1 MLTVLFMPL
10 VGNRLTGDRHTL
22 STKLTRVND
31 VIAAVSVNT
40 AKGRG
45 WLPAAFGGEW
55 RKLRLL
61 TRAVL
66 FS

>member
-1 MLTVLFMPL
+1 MLPILFMPL
-10 VGNRLTGDRHTL
+10 VGNRLAAGHHAL
-22 STKLTRVND
+22 STKLVLVNV